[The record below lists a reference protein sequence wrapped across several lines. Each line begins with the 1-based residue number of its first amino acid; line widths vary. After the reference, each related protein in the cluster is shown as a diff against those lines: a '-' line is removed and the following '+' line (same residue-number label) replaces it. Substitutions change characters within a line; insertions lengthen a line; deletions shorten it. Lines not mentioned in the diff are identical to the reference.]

1 MPHDS
6 AKFPIAVVSACMSSD
21 GTPTFT
27 LYEVQVSHDEHENG
41 VHYSLVETYLADDG
55 YEEPYV
61 HFDEREAPPFLFS
74 AVREYLGLPAENSQK
89 ANALSTEDP

>member
-27 LYEVQVSHDEHENG
+27 LYEVQVTRHDYVNG

-55 YEEPYV
+55 FDEPYV
-61 HFDEREAPPFLFS
+61 HEHSPSPFPLLHS
-74 AVREYLGLPAENSQK
+74 HEIL
-89 ANALSTEDP
+89 